1 MKLSQGAGVT
11 ALHMIMYKLAVITY
25 ALAGLLIQFSLF
37 ILIVRQ

>member
-25 ALAGLLIQFSLF
+25 ALAGLLINSLF
-37 ILIVRQ
+37 LF